1 MEPLRLGNQTKIS
14 VETADHLPKRYIHV
28 MQKDK
33 QIAEPPKED
42 TIIDMDLLKELKEQ
56 IDEPAKEDTIVD
68 MDLLKELE
76 LMSKEEEA
84 KEWEKCCIY
93 RVPWYVRQ
101 RNPQAYTPQLVSFGP
116 YHHGAPHLMEM
127 ELHKHRA
134 LAHVLRRSGK
144 SFEYYVKVLEP
155 LTKLL
160 MESYRNLDEKWKD
173 PHKFLQLMVLDG
185 FFWLEMRRV
194 YVNKYKKFE
203 SDYCENDPI
212 FSSSAAPFAVT
223 DLDDDMAMLENQ
235 LPGSLIRRLEQ
246 TMQSGEVQEKQ
257 VPGSSTRTN
266 SLASKETTQPTEEQ
280 EKQDGIEQGPLH
292 SLDELRNS
300 IVGPHRQ
307 STRRLSKMF
316 YSASELHNVGVVF
329 KKKDI
334 KNLRLA
340 NLDITFDKDK
350 GILSLPLVHVRMSA
364 ESRMLNMVAF
374 EHLHPGKGHEISAYI
389 EFIGFLL
396 QTPRD
401 VRLLQSQ
408 RLMFSDHPNA
418 EKIPEYLQKLRH
430 EMRYTSK
437 TSYEELRVDMK
448 EYYEK
453 NIKKWNKRLREWKVN
468 LIKKYFTSPWSFMSL
483 GAAIFLLALSA
494 LSTNYTVRNYYKS

>member
-1 MEPLRLGNQTKIS
+1 METERVLKQTEIS
-14 VETADHLPKRYIHV
+14 VEAADHLQKRYIHV
-28 MQKDK
+28 TQKDK
-33 QIAEPPKED
+33 HIAEF
-42 TIIDMDLLKELKEQ
+42 
-56 IDEPAKEDTIVD
+56 AKEDTIVD
-68 MDLLKELE
+68 MELLKELKV
-76 LMSKEEEA
+76 MSKEEEA

-93 RVPWYVRQ
+93 RVPWYVRE
-101 RNPQAYTPQLVSFGP
+101 RNPQAYTPKLVSFGP

-185 FFWLEMRRV
+185 FFWLEMTRV
-194 YVNKYKKFE
+194 YVNKDKKFE
-203 SDYCENDPI
+203 SDYCENDPM
-212 FSSSAAPFAVT
+212 FSSSAAPFAVS
-223 DLDDDMAMLENQ
+223 DLDEDMAMLENQ

-266 SLASKETTQPTEEQ
+266 SLASKQTTQPTEEQ
-280 EKQDGIEQGPLH
+280 EKQDGIEQEPLH
-292 SLDELRNS
+292 FLDEVRNI
-300 IVGPHRQ
+300 IVGSHRQ
-307 STRRLSKMF
+307 STQRLGNVF
-316 YSASELHNVGVVF
+316 YTASELHNVGVVF

-334 KNLRLA
+334 KNPVLA

-350 GILSLPLVHVRMSA
+350 GILSLPVVHVRMSA
-364 ESRMLNMVAF
+364 ESRMLNMVVF
-374 EHLHPGKGHEISAYI
+374 EHLHPGKGHVISAYI
-389 EFIGFLL
+389 EFIAFLL

-401 VRLLQSQ
+401 VRLLQSE

-418 EKIPEYLQKLRH
+418 EKIAEYLQKLRH
-430 EMRYTSK
+430 DMRYTPN
-437 TSYEELRVDMK
+437 TSYEELRADMR
-448 EYYEK
+448 EYHEK
-453 NIKKWNKRLREWKVN
+453 NIKKWNRRLREWKVN
-468 LIKKYFTSPWSFMSL
+468 LKKTYFKNPWSSISL
-483 GAAIFLLALSA
+483 VAAIFLLGLTALG
-494 LSTNYTVRNYYKS
+494 TNYTVLAYYKS